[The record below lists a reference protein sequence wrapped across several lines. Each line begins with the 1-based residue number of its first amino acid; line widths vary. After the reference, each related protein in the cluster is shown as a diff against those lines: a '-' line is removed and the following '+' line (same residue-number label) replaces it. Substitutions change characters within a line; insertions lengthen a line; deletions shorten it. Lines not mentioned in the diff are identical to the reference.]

1 MPKDKTE
8 THERIIP
15 AAMKIFLEKGFEKAP
30 CGRSRRRRAS
40 PPPDCTATL

>member
-15 AAMKIFLEKGFEKAP
+15 AAMKIFLEKGFEKATMLEFVVVVFII
-30 CGRSRRRRAS
+30 SV
-40 PPPDCTATL
+40 